1 MNKKIGIL
9 TSGGDCGGL
18 NAAIRSIFYRAK
30 NKYKMDV
37 YGIRDGTAG
46 LIKRPVD
53 VMQLTH
59 KTFGGYLL
67 RQGGTFLGSTN
78 KGNPF
83 KIPTS
88 NGKHVDKSKEI
99 IEGYHSMKLDGLI
112 IIGGDGSMQ
121 ILKKLA
127 KDGDMKI
134 VAIPKTI
141 DNDVGATESSLG
153 FHTAVDVAT
162 QALDN
167 LQSTAASH
175 RRSMILEVMGRDA
188 GHIALNAGIA
198 GGADI
203 ILIPELKYSIDGI
216 INKLNSMKKNDIQHS
231 LIIVAEA
238 VKKADGSR
246 VVHKY
251 MDGEQ
256 RLGGIGDYIAQELMK
271 KTDAVIGGEGN
282 GGVIYPNLH
291 YGRDALVGIALFLSH
306 LCHSDCSV
314 SILRSQYPNWLMR
327 KDKVVLSQQHDVDAL
342 LDSIASAHAAFQV
355 TTIDGVKIDLPD
367 GWVHIRKSNTEP
379 IIRIYAEA
387 KTEKRL
393 DELVGEIQ
401 RLVKE

>member
-1 MNKKIGIL
+1 MSSKKIGVL

-30 NKYKMDV
+30 NKYNMEV

-53 VMQLTH
+53 AIQLTY
-59 KTFGGYLL
+59 KTFAGYLL

-83 KIPTS
+83 KIPTED
-88 NGKHVDKSKEI
+88 GKHVDKSKEI
-99 IEGYHSMKLDGLI
+99 IEGYHSMKLDGLV

-141 DNDVGATESSLG
+141 DNDVGATESSIG

-175 RRSMILEVMGRDA
+175 RRSMILEVMGRDT

-203 ILIPELKYSIDGI
+203 ILIPEIKYSIDGI
-216 INKLNSMKKNDIQHS
+216 IKKLNSMKKHDIQHS
-231 LIIVAEA
+231 LIVVAEA
-238 VKKADGSR
+238 VKKEDGSQ

-251 MDGEQ
+251 IDGEQ
-256 RLGGIGDYIAQELMK
+256 RLGGIGDYIAKELMK
-271 KTDAVIGGEGN
+271 KTDVECRVTSLGHVQRGAPPIASDRILASAFGVYAVDLLNQKKFDRMVAWKDRRVIDVPIDEGIKTYKN
-282 GGVIYPNLH
+282 VE
-291 YGRDALVGIALFLSH
+291 
-306 LCHSDCSV
+306 
-314 SILRSQYPNWLMR
+314 R
-327 KDKVVLSQQHDVDAL
+327 KDSLVETALSLGIYLGD
-342 LDSIASAHAAFQV
+342 
-355 TTIDGVKIDLPD
+355 DL
-367 GWVHIRKSNTEP
+367 
-379 IIRIYAEA
+379 
-387 KTEKRL
+387 
-393 DELVGEIQ
+393 
-401 RLVKE
+401 